1 MITYYV
7 LMKVGT
13 LVAGLFLMMM
23 GVVIFLWIDQAVAN
37 CGSIMGKLGGLFSG
51 SFESQCKFANLIQI
65 FGGLVFVGGIVT
77 TIGGAVSSSKK
88 VITPNVD
95 NVVPYCQDC
104 NDDLSKE
111 ELESHQCNNCGS
123 IICACDC
130 HNRKQDTC
138 KYCINW
144 H

>member
-1 MITYYV
+1 
-7 LMKVGT
+7 MKVGT
-13 LVAGLFLMMM
+13 LIAGLFLMTM

-77 TIGGAVSSSKK
+77 TISGGITSVTKRVTTS
-88 VITPNVD
+88 VID
-95 NVVPYCQDC
+95 NLAPYCQDC
-104 NDDLSKE
+104 NCDLSKE
-111 ELESHQCNNCGS
+111 ELESHQCNNCGG
-123 IICACDC
+123 IICTCDC
-130 HNRKQDTC
+130 HSRKQDTC

>member
-1 MITYYV
+1 
-7 LMKVGT
+7 MKVGT
-13 LVAGLFLMMM
+13 LITGLFLMMI
-23 GVVIFLWIDQAVAN
+23 GIVIFLWIDQAIAD
-37 CGSIMGKLGGLFSG
+37 CGSIMGNLGGLSSG

-77 TIGGAVSSSKK
+77 TINGAVSSSKK
-88 VITPNVD
+88 AIAPNVD

-104 NDDLSKE
+104 NYDLTKK
-111 ELESHQCNNCGS
+111 ELESHKCNHCGS
-123 IICACDC
+123 IICTCHC

>member
-1 MITYYV
+1 
-7 LMKVGT
+7 MKAGNLIV
-13 LVAGLFLMMM
+13 GLFLMME
-23 GVVIFLWIDQAVAN
+23 GVIIFLWLDQAVAD
-37 CGSIMGKLGGLFSG
+37 CGSIMDQLERFPSG
-51 SFESQCKFANLIQI
+51 SFESQCQFANLIQI

-77 TIGGAVSSSKK
+77 TIGIAASSGSKK

-95 NVVPYCQDC
+95 NLVLHCQDC
-104 NDDLSKE
+104 NYDLSKE

-138 KYCINW
+138 KYCINL